1 MINIDIPKQNK
12 IIAKHLVLD
21 FNGTIAIDGKIIS
34 NVKDILNNLSKKIKI
49 HILTADTFGSSRNE
63 INGINCSLHILSNT
77 FQDTQKKQYVTN
89 LGKDSVIAI
98 GNGKNDAF
106 MLNEAAIGIAVIQEE
121 GVYFKTLQN
130 ADIIC
135 TNIIDALNLISK
147 EKRIIATLRN

>member
-21 FNGTIAIDGKIIS
+21 FNGTIAIDGKIKS

-49 HILTADTFGSSRNE
+49 HIITADTFGSSKNE
-63 INGINCSLHILSNT
+63 INGINCSLHIISDT
-77 FQDTQKKQYVTN
+77 SQDTQKKQYITN

-121 GVYFKTLQN
+121 GASFKTLQN

-135 TNIIDALNLISK
+135 TNIIDALNLLYK
-147 EKRIIATLRN
+147 EKRIIATLRK